1 MRRIDPRTLPE
12 NDPAE
17 FEKLEPARK
26 EALLDWIRAVLVPA
40 KTVFRRSSYGM
51 KRDFAKEREG
61 FYIYNGEFKGA
72 MLAAGFEP
80 VKPDE
85 LNWHFRVKPRRP
97 LTVRQKRKL
106 RVVGRGWL
114 VRDPERRI
122 RDRERLRYAA

>member
-17 FEKLEPARK
+17 FERLEPECK

-51 KRDFAKEREG
+51 KRDFAKEPDG
-61 FYIYNGEFKGA
+61 CYTYNGEFKGA
-72 MLAAGFEP
+72 MVRAGFEP
-80 VKPDE
+80 VDRTE

-106 RVVGRGWL
+106 RLFGRGWL

-122 RDRERLRYAA
+122 RDRERLRYVA